1 MTTLTDAVSAAPR
14 LRFRRAVTLLVLAAA
29 LAVAALA
36 GWACSGEEETI
47 TVYSGRSQNLIGPLL
62 ERFAEDTGI
71 DVEVRY
77 GGSTDLALLLQ
88 EEGDKTPADVFISR
102 SPGPIGFIAER
113 GLLAE
118 LDDDA
123 LALAPSS
130 PSGYWVA
137 LTGRQRVLVY
147 NTEQFGPA
155 DLPTS
160 IHELTEERWLGRV
173 AIAPTNGSFQD
184 FFTLFRISDGDEAA
198 LAWLKAMHDGGA
210 PVYPN
215 NVSIVQAV
223 ARGEIEMG
231 LVNHYYNDRIKVE
244 DPSTP
249 SENHRFREGD
259 PGGVTIATA
268 IGATASGDKDV
279 AQRLIRFL
287 TSKAA
292 QEYLRQIQL
301 RVPARHRRRTGGRQL
316 AAAGRHPRGPVRPPR
331 RQPRTHHRVDPRGR
345 LRAIGGARRLLVPVL
360 ATLLRAALS
369 PPLTACA
376 PARATR

>member
-1 MTTLTDAVSAAPR
+1 MAHPHLRFIRR
-14 LRFRRAVTLLVLAAA
+14 LRTWRVLTALSLTLVLA
-29 LAVAALA
+29 LVSLA
-36 GWACSGEEETI
+36 GLACSDDDESI

-62 ERFAEDTGI
+62 ERFAEETGI
-71 DVEVRY
+71 DVQVRY

-88 EEGDKTPADVFISR
+88 EEGDRTPADVFLSR
-102 SPGPIGFIAER
+102 SPGPIGFLAER

-118 LDDDA
+118 LDDDV
-123 LALAPSS
+123 LGLAPSS

-147 NTEQFGPA
+147 NNERFNVD

-160 IHELTEERWLGRV
+160 IYELTDDEWLGRV

-184 FFTLFRISDGDEAA
+184 FFTLFRLSDGDDAA
-198 LAWLKAMHDGGA
+198 LAWLKTLHDGGA

-231 LVNHYYNDRIKVE
+231 LVNHYYNLRIKVE

-249 SENHRFREGD
+249 SENHSFRDGD

-279 AQRLIRFL
+279 AQKLIRFL
-287 TSKAA
+287 TSKVA
-292 QEYLRQIQL
+292 QEYFGQANFEYPL
-301 RVPARHRRRTGGRQL
+301 ATGVELEGVAQS
-316 AAAGRHPRGPVRPPR
+316 PGPVDLGEFDRLGTSLE
-331 RQPRTHHRVDPRGR
+331 RTIELIREAGFEP
-345 LRAIGGARRLLVPVL
+345 
-360 ATLLRAALS
+360 
-369 PPLTACA
+369 
-376 PARATR
+376 

>member
-1 MTTLTDAVSAAPR
+1 MVHIRPSLPRRKRVWRLATAVA
-14 LRFRRAVTLLVLAAA
+14 LLVAI
-29 LAVAALA
+29 AVVPLA
-36 GWACSGEEETI
+36 GWACSGEDESI

-71 DVEVRY
+71 DVQVRY

-88 EEGDKTPADVFISR
+88 EEGDQTPADVFISR
-102 SPGPIGFIAER
+102 SPGPIGFLAER

-118 LDDDA
+118 LDGDV
-123 LALAPSS
+123 LELAPSS

-147 NTEQFGPA
+147 NKDLFDPA
-155 DLPTS
+155 DLPMS
-160 IHELTEERWLGRV
+160 IHELTDEKWLGRV
-173 AIAPTNGSFQD
+173 ALAPTNGSFQD
-184 FFTLFRISDGDEAA
+184 FFTLFRLSDGDDVA
-198 LAWLKAMHDGGA
+198 LAWLKALHDGGA

-231 LVNHYYNDRIKVE
+231 LVNHYYNLRIQVE

-249 SENHRFREGD
+249 SENHRFRDGD

-279 AQRLIRFL
+279 AQKLIRFL
-287 TSKAA
+287 TSKVA
-292 QEYLRQIQL
+292 QEYF
-301 RVPARHRRRTGGRQL
+301 GRSNFEYPL
-316 AAAGRHPRGPVRPPR
+316 
-331 RQPRTHHRVDPRGR
+331 
-345 LRAIGGARRLLVPVL
+345 AIGVELEGVNAEAPGPIDLGEFDRLGTSLERTIELIREAGFEP
-360 ATLLRAALS
+360 
-369 PPLTACA
+369 
-376 PARATR
+376 

>member
-1 MTTLTDAVSAAPR
+1 MASDTSSRPR
-14 LRFRRAVTLLVLAAA
+14 LPRFGRAVMLLA
-29 LAVAALA
+29 LVAAIAASAIA
-36 GWACSGEEETI
+36 GWACSGGDDTI

-77 GGSTDLALLLQ
+77 GGSTNLALLLQ

-102 SPGPIGFIAER
+102 SPGPIGFLAER

-118 LDDDA
+118 LDDGV
-123 LALAPSS
+123 LERAPSS

-147 NTEQFGPA
+147 NKDLFDPA
-155 DLPTS
+155 DLPAS
-160 IHELTEERWLGRV
+160 IHELTEDEWIGRV

-184 FFTLFRISDGDEAA
+184 FFTLFRLSDGDDVA
-198 LAWLKAMHDGGA
+198 LAWLTALHDGGA

-223 ARGEIEMG
+223 SRGEIELG

-268 IGATASGDKDV
+268 VGATASGDKDV

-292 QEYLRQIQL
+292 QEYFGKSNFEY
-301 RVPARHRRRTGGRQL
+301 P
-316 AAAGRHPRGPVRPPR
+316 
-331 RQPRTHHRVDPRGR
+331 
-345 LRAIGGARRLLVPVL
+345 L
-360 ATLLRAALS
+360 ATGVELEGVNLS
-369 PPLTACA
+369 PVPIDLGEFDKLGTSLERTIELIREAGFE
-376 PARATR
+376 P

>member
-1 MTTLTDAVSAAPR
+1 MESTSPSPFRPAR
-14 LRFRRAVTLLVLAAA
+14 LRPVLTALALAMALAIAAA
-29 LAVAALA
+29 A
-36 GWACSGEEETI
+36 GWACGDNEETI

-71 DVEVRY
+71 DVQVRY

-88 EEGDKTPADVFISR
+88 EEGDRTPADVFISR
-102 SPGPIGFIAER
+102 SPGPIGFLAER
-113 GLLAE
+113 NLLAE
-118 LDDDA
+118 LDDEV
-123 LALAPSS
+123 LGLAPSS

-147 NTEQFGPA
+147 NKELFDPA

-160 IHELTEERWLGRV
+160 IYELTEEKWLGRV
-173 AIAPTNGSFQD
+173 ALAPTNGSFQD
-184 FFTLFRISDGDEAA
+184 FFTLFRISEGDDAA
-198 LAWLKAMHDGGA
+198 LAWLTALHEGGA

-223 ARGEIEMG
+223 ARGEIELG
-231 LVNHYYNDRIKVE
+231 LVNHYYNLRIKVE

-279 AQRLIRFL
+279 AQELIRFL
-287 TSKAA
+287 TSKVA
-292 QEYLRQIQL
+292 QEYFGQANFEYPLATGVELEGVAQ
-301 RVPARHRRRTGGRQL
+301 PA
-316 AAAGRHPRGPVRPPR
+316 GPVDLGEFDRLGTSLE
-331 RQPRTHHRVDPRGR
+331 RTIELIREAGFEP
-345 LRAIGGARRLLVPVL
+345 
-360 ATLLRAALS
+360 
-369 PPLTACA
+369 
-376 PARATR
+376 

>member
-1 MTTLTDAVSAAPR
+1 MASDTSSRPRLPRFGRAVTFLALAAAIAVSAI
-14 LRFRRAVTLLVLAAA
+14 
-29 LAVAALA
+29 A
-36 GWACSGEEETI
+36 GWACSGGDDTI

-77 GGSTDLALLLQ
+77 GGSTNLALLLQ

-102 SPGPIGFIAER
+102 SPGPIGFLAER

-118 LDDDA
+118 LDDGV
-123 LALAPSS
+123 LERAPSS

-147 NTEQFGPA
+147 NKDLFDPA
-155 DLPTS
+155 DLPAS
-160 IHELTEERWLGRV
+160 IHELTEDEWIGRV

-184 FFTLFRISDGDEAA
+184 FFTLFRLSDGDDVA
-198 LAWLKAMHDGGA
+198 LAWLTALHDGGA

-223 ARGEIEMG
+223 SRGEIELG

-268 IGATASGDKDV
+268 VGATASGDKDV

-287 TSKAA
+287 TSKVA
-292 QEYLRQIQL
+292 QEYFGNSNFEY
-301 RVPARHRRRTGGRQL
+301 P
-316 AAAGRHPRGPVRPPR
+316 
-331 RQPRTHHRVDPRGR
+331 
-345 LRAIGGARRLLVPVL
+345 L
-360 ATLLRAALS
+360 ATGVELEGVNLS
-369 PPLTACA
+369 PVPIDLGEFDKLGTSLERTIELIREAGFE
-376 PARATR
+376 P